1 MLLAAGLSD
10 FELQPGRPFPF
21 AVLGD
26 SQSGQDSNAAP
37 PGLPPLL
44 LTWWGLLAVGAF
56 LGLITLWIL
65 VFILR
70 PQARKY
76 LLTRLAS
83 YILLLLLIYALFNAL
98 QDRIPTADAEPE
110 PPVGTL
116 LGERPTPGEGIPSL
130 PTFIANPPGWLVTSI
145 TLAFFSLL
153 LGLSWWLWRRYGPLP
168 APPPADRLAR
178 EARQAVDA
186 LRRGGNL
193 KDTVMDCYL
202 KMIRILQEQRHL
214 ERSQTMTPREF
225 EHYLRQ
231 TGLTDEHIRRL
242 TRLFESVRY
251 GAAPPSRQDEQEAI
265 ACLSAIV
272 KAYGQPS

>member
-1 MLLAAGLSD
+1 
-10 FELQPGRPFPF
+10 
-21 AVLGD
+21 VLGD
-26 SQSGQDSNAAP
+26 SQPGQDSAPP

-44 LTWWGLLAVGAF
+44 LSWWGLLAVGVF
-56 LGLITLWIL
+56 LILIALWIL

-83 YILLLLLIYALFNAL
+83 YLLLLLLIYALFNAL
-98 QDRIPTADAEPE
+98 QDRIPTAETQPE
-110 PPVGTL
+110 PPAGAL
-116 LGERPTPGEGIPSL
+116 LGERPAPGEEIPSL
-130 PTFIANPPGWLVTSI
+130 PTFIANPPGWLVTTISM
-145 TLAFFSLL
+145 TFFSLL
-153 LGLSWWLWRRYGPLP
+153 LGLGWWLWHRYGPQP

-186 LRRGGNL
+186 LRRGDSL

-202 KMIRILQEQRHL
+202 KMTRVFEEQRNL
-214 ERSQTMTPREF
+214 ERSQTMTAREF
-225 EHYLRQ
+225 ERYLRQ
-231 TGLTDEHIRRL
+231 AGLMDEHIQRL

-251 GAAPPSRQDEQEAI
+251 GAAPPSRRDEQEAI

-272 KAYGQPS
+272 QSYGQPI